1 MCMGG
6 GTWHTPWDS
15 QETTFWCKFLLPPW
29 GLGITPSL
37 PALHRKCLFTRT
49 QLPSSLFKW
58 NNLGQCQHVASTLEH
73 SPLQTCS
80 HGQSTVS
87 TVQVTGS
94 SKHCPGPLLPQS
106 APQTHF
112 HSRERGVP
120 WQERS
125 LVDCALVAGIFCSS
139 VSVSSQLLRVNWVV
153 NPAPF
158 IQVFRHRTFRCCL
171 GLSYYQ
177 NANRKPSVVTMRKGG
192 QIWEQKHRVSRALGH
207 PAGLTHRHP
216 SSGGRVLILPSC

>member
-1 MCMGG
+1 MICAWVGVLDTPP
-6 GTWHTPWDS
+6 GTVRRQPFDVSFSFHH
-15 QETTFWCKFLLPPW
+15 
-29 GLGITPSL
+29 GVLGSR
-37 PALHRKCLFTRT
+37 PACQLCTGSAFFTRT

-139 VSVSSQLLRVNWVV
+139 VSVSSQLLRVN
-153 NPAPF
+153 
-158 IQVFRHRTFRCCL
+158 
-171 GLSYYQ
+171 
-177 NANRKPSVVTMRKGG
+177 
-192 QIWEQKHRVSRALGH
+192 
-207 PAGLTHRHP
+207 
-216 SSGGRVLILPSC
+216 